1 MVEIRIPK
9 HVDEQD
15 HILGLRIREWLYMI
29 PFIAAV
35 YGIGAFLHFVVAL
48 KIVIMVLLIGLPW
61 NFMAQKT
68 PSGRRNAVLIV
79 HRFRAG
85 KRQHVFRR
93 AGGTVVMK
101 TGDDRERESERALS
115 REGSEINWL

>member
-1 MVEIRIPK
+1 MDIRIPK
-9 HVDEQD
+9 HVEEKDR
-15 HILGLRIREWLYMI
+15 ILGLQIREWLYMI
-29 PFIAAV
+29 PFIAGV
-35 YGIGAFLHFVVAL
+35 YGIGAFLHFAIVV
-48 KIVIMVLLIGLPW
+48 KIVIMVLLIGVPW

-85 KRQHVFRR
+85 KRQHVFRH

-101 TGDDRERESERALS
+101 IGDDRERESERALS
-115 REGSEINWL
+115 REGSEIKWL